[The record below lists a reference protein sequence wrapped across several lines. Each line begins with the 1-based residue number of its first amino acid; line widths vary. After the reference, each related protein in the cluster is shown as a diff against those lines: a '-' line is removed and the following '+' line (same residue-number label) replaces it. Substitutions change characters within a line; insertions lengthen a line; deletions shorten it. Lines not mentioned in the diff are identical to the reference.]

1 VTSGRADS
9 DAGATPSG
17 KESAGPT
24 QRTRRERILGLDL
37 ARFVAIVGMMAT
49 HTWLWADTLTGV
61 HVVSSEQFQG
71 RASALFAVLA
81 GVGAVLATRTPIRE
95 GRPGAAR
102 LMLVGRGVAL
112 VAIGLTLTLLDIPI
126 FVILAYYGVLFWFLA
141 LAVTW
146 PRWVLVAVGAAV
158 AVVAPTAVYL
168 LGEAFQLSERE
179 ASNPNWLSLADPLP
193 VLRGL
198 LVTGTYP
205 VLIWIAYGLVGMAIG
220 RTLLA
225 ARGASASGLRAGAA
239 DGSGLAA
246 GRAGWADEPVTGGAR
261 ASGSAAGG
269 DSASGLPTGGAT
281 ALRVVAAKLAAVGA
295 VVWLGGIALAAFA
308 QGPLGA
314 VRGLA
319 TDLGIS
325 EEQAL
330 GILTDPGSGR
340 PLPGSPWMLVASAA
354 HTGTTFDLLLTIG
367 SSTVVIGLLVL
378 LGTVLGPLA
387 RRILSPVLGAGAAP
401 LTVYSAHVLLV
412 GTVTLVMLGKPY
424 GELTWQEYV
433 VLDTPWFL
441 SSWGFWLAN
450 ILVALLIGSF
460 LTFLGRR
467 GPLETLVTWVGR
479 LAARLARR
487 PVRADARGS
496 AAPAE

>member
-1 VTSGRADS
+1 MTGSQANIP
-9 DAGATPSG
+9 A
-17 KESAGPT
+17 
-24 QRTRRERILGLDL
+24 RERILGLDL
-37 ARFVAIVGMMAT
+37 ARFVAIAGMMAT
-49 HTWLWADTLTGV
+49 HTWLWADSVAGV
-61 HVVSSEQFQG
+61 HVAMSEQFQG

-81 GVGAVLATRTPIRE
+81 GVGAVLATRGPIRE

-126 FVILAYYGVLFWFLA
+126 FVILAYYGVLFWLLA

-146 PRWVLVAVGAAV
+146 PRWVLVAVGAVVAV
-158 AVVAPTAVYL
+158 AAPVVVYL
-168 LGEAFQLSERE
+168 LGEAFTLGERE

-198 LVTGTYP
+198 LVSGTYP
-205 VLIWIAYGLVGMAIG
+205 VLIWIAYGLAGMAIG

-225 ARGASASGLRAGAA
+225 ARGPRPGTLQAAAVKIAGVGAA
-239 DGSGLAA
+239 I
-246 GRAGWADEPVTGGAR
+246 
-261 ASGSAAGG
+261 
-269 DSASGLPTGGAT
+269 
-281 ALRVVAAKLAAVGA
+281 
-295 VVWLGGIALAAFA
+295 WLGGIALAAIA
-308 QGPLGA
+308 QGPLGG

-319 TDLGIS
+319 ADLGIS

-330 GILTDPGSGR
+330 TMLTDPGSGR

-367 SSTVVIGLLVL
+367 SSTTVIGLLVL

-450 ILVALLIGSF
+450 ILVALLIGSL

-467 GPLETLVTWVGR
+467 GPLETLVTWAGR
-479 LAARLARR
+479 LAARLAGTRTI
-487 PVRADARGS
+487 AS
-496 AAPAE
+496 AAPPATGAVAARDPE

>member
-1 VTSGRADS
+1 MTSGHAGLPDVGGAGDGDIAAAGGASTSLSGGRS
-9 DAGATPSG
+9 DARSG
-17 KESAGPT
+17 ERSSG
-24 QRTRRERILGLDL
+24 RERILGLDL
-37 ARFVAIVGMMAT
+37 ARFVAIAGMMAT
-49 HTWLWADTLTGV
+49 HTWLWADSVAGV
-61 HVVSSEQFQG
+61 HVASTEQFQG

-81 GVGAVLATRTPIRE
+81 GVGAALATRAPIRE

-146 PRWVLVAVGAAV
+146 PRWVLVAVGALV
-158 AVVAPTAVYL
+158 AVVAPVAVYL
-168 LGEAFQLSERE
+168 LGEAFQLTERE

-225 ARGASASGLRAGAA
+225 ARGGTGASG
-239 DGSGLAA
+239 
-246 GRAGWADEPVTGGAR
+246 
-261 ASGSAAGG
+261 ASGG
-269 DSASGLPTGGAT
+269 PTGRVA
-281 ALRVVAAKLAAVGA
+281 ALRVVAAKLTAVGA
-295 VVWLGGIALAAFA
+295 AVWLGGIALAALA

-314 VRGLA
+314 MRGLA
-319 TDLGIS
+319 TELGIS

-330 GILTDPGSGR
+330 GLLTDPGSGR
-340 PLPGSPWMLVASAA
+340 PLPGSPWMLAASAA

-367 SSTVVIGLLVL
+367 SSTTVIGLLVL
-378 LGTVLGPLA
+378 LGTVLAPLA

-441 SSWGFWLAN
+441 SSWGFWVAN

-467 GPLETLVTWVGR
+467 GPLETLVTWAGR
-479 LAARLARR
+479 LSARLVRW
-487 PVRADARGS
+487 PPRADARGWT
-496 AAPAE
+496 APSE

>member
-1 VTSGRADS
+1 MTNGRT
-9 DAGATPSG
+9 GVPG
-17 KESAGPT
+17 
-24 QRTRRERILGLDL
+24 RERILGLDL
-37 ARFVAIVGMMAT
+37 ARFVAIAGMMAT
-49 HTWLWADTLTGV
+49 HTWLWADSVAGV
-61 HVVSSEQFQG
+61 HVASSEQFQG

-81 GVGAVLATRTPIRE
+81 GVGAVLATRAPIRE

-102 LMLVGRGVAL
+102 LMLVGRGIAL

-141 LAVTW
+141 LAITW
-146 PRWVLVAVGAAV
+146 PRWVLVAVGAVV
-158 AVVAPTAVYL
+158 AVVAPVAVYL
-168 LGEAFQLSERE
+168 LGEAFQLTERE

-198 LVTGTYP
+198 LATGTYP

-225 ARGASASGLRAGAA
+225 ARGAGTVR
-239 DGSGLAA
+239 
-246 GRAGWADEPVTGGAR
+246 
-261 ASGSAAGG
+261 
-269 DSASGLPTGGAT
+269 
-281 ALRVVAAKLAAVGA
+281 VAAVTLAAVGA
-295 VVWLGGIALAAFA
+295 AVWLGGIALAALA

-330 GILTDPGSGR
+330 GLLTDPGSGR
-340 PLPGSPWMLVASAA
+340 PLPGSPWMLLASAA

-367 SSTVVIGLLVL
+367 SSTTVIGLLVL

-450 ILVALLIGSF
+450 ILMALLIGSF

-467 GPLETLVTWVGR
+467 GPLETLVTWAGR
-479 LAARLARR
+479 LAARLVRWPA
-487 PVRADARGS
+487 RADARSS
-496 AAPAE
+496 APPSE

>member
-1 VTSGRADS
+1 MTSGH
-9 DAGATPSG
+9 AGIPG
-17 KESAGPT
+17 
-24 QRTRRERILGLDL
+24 RERILGLDL
-37 ARFVAIVGMMAT
+37 ARFVAIAGMMAT
-49 HTWLWADTLTGV
+49 HTWLWADSVAGV
-61 HVVSSEQFQG
+61 HVASSEQFQG

-81 GVGAVLATRTPIRE
+81 GVGAVLATRAPIRE
-95 GRPGAAR
+95 RRPGAAR

-146 PRWVLVAVGAAV
+146 PRWVLVSVG
-158 AVVAPTAVYL
+158 AVVAVAAPVAVYL
-168 LGEAFQLSERE
+168 LGEAFQLTERE
-179 ASNPNWLSLADPLP
+179 ASNPNWLSLADPLL

-225 ARGASASGLRAGAA
+225 ARGSTASA
-239 DGSGLAA
+239 
-246 GRAGWADEPVTGGAR
+246 
-261 ASGSAAGG
+261 AS
-269 DSASGLPTGGAT
+269 TGGAT

-295 VVWLGGIALAAFA
+295 VVWLGGIALAALA
-308 QGPLGA
+308 HGPLGA

-319 TDLGIS
+319 TELGVS
-325 EEQAL
+325 EKEAL
-330 GILTDPGSGR
+330 GLLTDPGAGR
-340 PLPGSPWMLVASAA
+340 PVLGSPWMLAASAA
-354 HTGTTFDLLLTIG
+354 HTGTTFDLILTIG
-367 SSTVVIGLLVL
+367 SSTTVIGLLVL

-450 ILVALLIGSF
+450 ILMALLIGSF

-467 GPLETLVTWVGR
+467 GPLETLVTWAGR
-479 LAARLARR
+479 LAARLAHR
-487 PVRADARGS
+487 PARADARGS
-496 AAPAE
+496 AALSE